1 MTIVVFWLPDPRRDA
16 VWSSGDTVSSFSSGM
31 GAQYSLSTF
40 FSCGRRI
47 GLELKYQLA

>member
-1 MTIVVFWLPDPRRDA
+1 MLGEFIMTIVVFWLPDPLLGG
-16 VWSSGDTVSSFSSGM
+16 SSGGVTSSFSSGM

-47 GLELKYQLA
+47 